1 MDYAGGVDSDAV
13 RAWAAMLRIQALVLP
28 RLDRVV
34 LRSTGMSLR
43 WYDVLLE
50 LQLAG
55 GQLTMGELGD
65 RVVLSRTR
73 VSRLVD
79 DLVEAGLV
87 EREANPDDG
96 RSSFARLTDAGR
108 QRHAAVAKV
117 YLPAIE
123 QEVGRLPAGQ
133 LRELAGA
140 LERLLAAAQDEAGP
154 AKR

>member
-1 MDYAGGVDSDAV
+1 MNSDAV
-13 RAWAAMLRIQALVLP
+13 RAWAAMLRIHALVLP

-34 LRSTGMSLR
+34 LRSTGMSLK

-50 LQLAG
+50 LHLAG
-55 GQLTMGELGD
+55 DRLTMGELGD

-79 DLVEAGLV
+79 ELVEAGLV
-87 EREANPDDG
+87 ERDANPDDG
-96 RSSFARLTDAGR
+96 RSSFACLTDEGR
-108 QRHAAVAKV
+108 ARYAAVAQV

-140 LERLLAAAQDEAGP
+140 LERLLAAAQDEP
-154 AKR
+154 PRRP